1 QLERGRGDTD
11 AFAHAQVLV
20 ASMPSRASML
30 LIYARACGAL
40 HQFTRCTGR
49 RQLAQRASTIA
60 SETDAV
66 EYVVKRS
73 RFVAH
78 AAPCTSFDEAEGFLA
93 RHRDDKA
100 RHNCWAW
107 VGATSARM
115 SDDGEPTGTAAAP
128 IRAAIEGAE
137 FVDCAVIVTRY
148 KASTAPKLGAGGL
161 IRAYG
166 QAARDCLKT
175 AVAAPAAPPRIA
187 IDLVV
192 APEAYGGVRGLL
204 SAWSHRGVTVASEDY
219 RDDGAALIE
228 LTLDD
233 ADVRAPFLREAEAAG
248 ASIRD
253 DDS

>member
-1 QLERGRGDTD
+1 M
-11 AFAHAQVLV
+11 FAQ
-20 ASMPSRASML
+20 
-30 LIYARACGAL
+30 ICGAL
-40 HQFTRCTGR
+40 RPLTRCTGR
-49 RQLAQRASTIA
+49 RQLARRAESIA
-60 SETDAV
+60 SETEAV

-78 AAPCTSFDEAEGFLA
+78 AAPAASFDEAESFLA
-93 RHRDDKA
+93 RHRDDKV

-128 IRAAIEGAE
+128 IRGAIEGAG
-137 FVDCAVIVTRY
+137 FVDTVVIVSRY
-148 KASTAPKLGAGGL
+148 KPSTAPKLGAGGL

-192 APEAYGGVRGLL
+192 SPEAYGGVRGIL
-204 SAWSHRGVTVASEDY
+204 SSWAHRGVLVASEEY
-219 RDDGAALIE
+219 RDDGVALVE
-228 LTLDD
+228 VQLDD
-233 ADVRAPFLREAEAAG
+233 AEVRAPFLRAAEAAG
-248 ASIRD
+248 ASLHEEGG
-253 DDS
+253 S

>member
-1 QLERGRGDTD
+1 ML
-11 AFAHAQVLV
+11 FF
-20 ASMPSRASML
+20 ASML
-30 LIYARACGAL
+30 SRGASAAAL
-40 HQFTRCTGR
+40 CTRLRCAHAHAGCTGR

-60 SETDAV
+60 SETEAV

-128 IRAAIEGAE
+128 IRAAIEGAD

-166 QAARDCLKT
+166 QAARGI
-175 AVAAPAAPPRIA
+175 V
-187 IDLVV
+187 
-192 APEAYGGVRGLL
+192 
-204 SAWSHRGVTVASEDY
+204 
-219 RDDGAALIE
+219 
-228 LTLDD
+228 
-233 ADVRAPFLREAEAAG
+233 
-248 ASIRD
+248 
-253 DDS
+253 